1 MRDSSGPSP
10 ALQTV
15 NEAHNITR
23 QRRSPDLPP
32 VEAYNIC
39 GVNAKER
46 RAGEGLLLCC
56 WQSMRWDHA
65 TGTYQVPILCDS
77 CPILSRWAC
86 VNISC
91 SQGRSSGSNGP
102 TKVRM
107 HPPTLV
113 KNLLHAPQIRLPVMS
128 SAAGAITRAADSVA
142 LALWSV
148 VPTDLFAPFGS
159 AIQPMPQALPVCS
172 MHGESCKGTR
182 PPYMVCQRTKPGLR
196 ELQLCSKHG
205 RLRSKGSMACPS

>member
-1 MRDSSGPSP
+1 
-10 ALQTV
+10 
-15 NEAHNITR
+15 
-23 QRRSPDLPP
+23 
-32 VEAYNIC
+32 
-39 GVNAKER
+39 
-46 RAGEGLLLCC
+46 
-56 WQSMRWDHA
+56 
-65 TGTYQVPILCDS
+65 
-77 CPILSRWAC
+77 
-86 VNISC
+86 
-91 SQGRSSGSNGP
+91 
-102 TKVRM
+102 M

-128 SAAGAITRAADSVA
+128 SAADAITRAADSVA